1 MTARSSLPLLTLATT
16 LMLAGT
22 ACRNRDNV
30 AERIMDDP
38 TRSLA
43 TARCG
48 GTGGIVRPL
57 IIEWPA
63 TDRASLEGRL
73 GRGVVVVRYEGCVV
87 EVMRDC
93 QVPAANYDYAAI
105 TRKNDR
111 VAIRSADELYATLP
125 LSAVELEAKLAK
137 AGELTIAM
145 ALVGNYEAQRS
156 RFDIS
161 ELEGRCQGATHVI
174 AAAQVGAFEFFAGSA
189 AEIGTSV
196 EVENVAGVGGR
207 SSASRELLNKDGDAV
222 ACESSAP
229 GDAGPPAQCGALLRL
244 ELTALDGI
252 VPTCQPGSVWDGS
265 GCIVQASSPAGG
277 GGTKPGKERVAPED
291 YVGSELATQ
300 LCTIQMQCQ
309 AEESGMA
316 APEGDTYKR
325 QIGRCMKMMDVML
338 NDYSRPQARLCLE
351 KHESSGCSEFSS
363 CMSGDA
369 PGGPVDPVDPTDQT
383 AFDEGGEGGEAG
395 WGGYR

>member
-1 MTARSSLPLLTLATT
+1 MRLDHGRWYARAVIVRSLALLSFASALVLTT
-16 LMLAGT
+16 TG
-22 ACRNRDNV
+22 CRNRDNL
-30 AERIMDDP
+30 AERVMDDP

-48 GTGGIVRPL
+48 GTGQIVRPL

-93 QVPAANYDYAAI
+93 SAPTFGYDYAAI

-125 LSAVELEAKLAK
+125 LTAVELEAKLAK
-137 AGELTIAM
+137 AGELNIAM
-145 ALVGNYEAQRS
+145 ALVGNFEAQRA

-161 ELEGRCQGATHVI
+161 ELQGRCEGATHVI
-174 AAAQVGAFEFFAGSA
+174 AAAQVGAFEFYAGSG

-207 SSASRELLNKDGDAV
+207 SSASREMLNQDGDAT
-222 ACESSAP
+222 ACETSTP
-229 GDAGPPAQCGALLRL
+229 GDASPPAQCGALLRL

-252 VPTCQPGSVWDGS
+252 VPTCQPGSVWNGNS
-265 GCIVQASSPAGG
+265 CVVQATAPQP
-277 GGTKPGKERVAPED
+277 TPEDEKERVAPED
-291 YVGSELATQ
+291 YVGSELAQQICTTQ
-300 LCTIQMQCQ
+300 MECQ
-309 AEESGMA
+309 AEEDGSVV
-316 APEGDTYKR
+316 PEGTTYAR
-325 QIGRCMKMMDVML
+325 LIGRCMKMTDAML
-338 NDYSRPQARLCLE
+338 NDYSRPQARMCLD
-351 KHESSGCSEFSS
+351 KHASGGCSEFGP
-363 CMSGDA
+363 CM
-369 PGGPVDPVDPTDQT
+369 T
-383 AFDEGGEGGEAG
+383 GGEPL
-395 WGGYR
+395 

>member
-1 MTARSSLPLLTLATT
+1 
-16 LMLAGT
+16 
-22 ACRNRDNV
+22 
-30 AERIMDDP
+30 MDDP
-38 TRSLA
+38 TRPLA

-93 QVPAANYDYAAI
+93 KVPATGYDYLAI

-125 LSAVELEAKLAK
+125 LTAVELEAKLAK

-145 ALVGNYEAQRS
+145 ALVGNFEAQRA

-174 AAAQVGAFEFFAGSA
+174 AAAQVGAFEFYAGSG
-189 AEIGTSV
+189 AEIGTRI

-207 SSASRELLNKDGDAV
+207 SSASREILNQDGDAL
-222 ACESSAP
+222 ACESSMP
-229 GDAGPPAQCGALLRL
+229 GDVGPPAQCGALLRL

-265 GCIVQASSPAGG
+265 GCLVQTSVPPASVPPASVPPAKRDQGG
-277 GGTKPGKERVAPED
+277 GGADKDRVAPED
-291 YVGSELATQ
+291 YVGSEVAQQ

-309 AEESGMA
+309 AEESHTVV
-316 APEGDTYKR
+316 PEGVSYAR
-325 QIGRCMKMMDVML
+325 LLGRCMKITDSML
-338 NDYSRPQARLCLE
+338 NDYSRPQVRACLE
-351 KHESSGCSEFSS
+351 RHAAGGCSEFSS
-363 CMSGDA
+363 CMGL
-369 PGGPVDPVDPTDQT
+369 
-383 AFDEGGEGGEAG
+383 DESDGGEGGEAG
-395 WGGYR
+395 WGGVR

>member
-1 MTARSSLPLLTLATT
+1 VYARPVNYGPSLTLLTLTALLTVS
-16 LMLAGT
+16 GT
-22 ACRNRDNV
+22 ACKNRDNLAARV
-30 AERIMDDP
+30 MDDP

-43 TARCG
+43 VARCG
-48 GTGGIVRPL
+48 GTGQIVRPL

-87 EVMRDC
+87 EVLRDC
-93 QVPAANYDYAAI
+93 SAPAVGYDYAAI

-111 VAIRSADELYATLP
+111 VAIRSADELHATLP

-145 ALVGNYEAQRS
+145 ALVGNFEAQRA
-156 RFDIS
+156 RFDIA
-161 ELEGRCQGATHVI
+161 ELQGRCQGATHVI
-174 AAAQVGAFEFFAGSA
+174 AAAQVGAFEFFAGSG

-207 SSASRELLNKDGDAV
+207 SSASREMLNQDGDAA

-229 GDAGPPAQCGALLRL
+229 GDAGPPAECGALLRL

-252 VPTCQPGSVWDGS
+252 VPTCQPGSVWNGS
-265 GCIVQASSPAGG
+265 ACVVQATTQPAE
-277 GGTKPGKERVAPED
+277 PAKERVAPED
-291 YVGSELATQ
+291 YVGSELAQQ

-309 AEESGMA
+309 AEEFNTVV
-316 APEGDTYKR
+316 PEGDTYKR
-325 QIGRCMKMMDVML
+325 QHGRCMKMLDVML
-338 NDYSRPQARLCLE
+338 NDYTRPQSRVCLGE
-351 KHESSGCSEFSS
+351 YESAGCQEFAS
-363 CMSGDA
+363 CMSGGTQPD
-369 PGGPVDPVDPTDQT
+369 PSGVDQ
-383 AFDEGGEGGEAG
+383 GGEGGDAG
-395 WGGYR
+395 WGG